1 MKTRITPVSTGRRT
15 TSGQALAEFTTAA
28 TVLILL
34 LFGIME
40 LALGVY
46 YCNTVC
52 SAAREAVRYAIV
64 HSPTSPNPATNAQI
78 QAVAT
83 NYAVNLNPAN
93 LTVSVSWPADASL
106 PSQSDAQVQV
116 SYNYQLRVPFLSPIT
131 MTVSSTS
138 QMLVSQ

>member
-15 TSGQALAEFTTAA
+15 TSGQALAEFTIAA
-28 TVLILL
+28 TVFILL
-34 LFGIME
+34 LFGVME

-46 YCNTVC
+46 YYNTVS

-64 HSPTSPNPATNAQI
+64 HSPTSANPATNAQI

-83 NYAVNLNPAN
+83 NYAVNMNPAN
-93 LTVSVSWPADASL
+93 LSVSVNWPADANL